1 MGKISISLELD
12 EDSAAVL
19 IRSAER
25 LLELI
30 EDIGH
35 EIGGINTG
43 IEDIAMSL
51 DDTGMT
57 GDRWSYEQIKN
68 AVDRLK
74 KEREDAGKTK
84 PEG

>member
-30 EDIGH
+30 EDIGN
-35 EIGGINTG
+35 EIGGINSG

-51 DDTGMT
+51 DDTGIK
-57 GDRWSYEQIKN
+57 GNRWSHDQTKN
-68 AVDRLK
+68 AEDRLR

-84 PEG
+84 PKG